1 VTLSWKVLRE
11 DFNKGT
17 IEYYD
22 IFKGGHWQE
31 IIESLMHSCKS
42 KEEFSAELRK
52 KLMYQYWSR
61 SEYEVVVTS
70 WPPYIKVE
78 NIEEM
83 KSEVEKHNSECNWEQ
98 VRISPTLTVAK
109 KIDVFEQLNMN
120 WEQFINYVWE
130 NA

>member
-1 VTLSWKVLRE
+1 
-11 DFNKGT
+11 
-17 IEYYD
+17 
-22 IFKGGHWQE
+22 
-31 IIESLMHSCKS
+31 MHSCNS
-42 KEEFSAELRK
+42 KEEFAAELRK

-83 KSEVEKHNSECNWEQ
+83 KSEVEKHNSEYNWKQ

>member
-1 VTLSWKVLRE
+1 
-11 DFNKGT
+11 
-17 IEYYD
+17 
-22 IFKGGHWQE
+22 
-31 IIESLMHSCKS
+31 
-42 KEEFSAELRK
+42 
-52 KLMYQYWSR
+52 MYQYWSR

-120 WEQFINYVWE
+120 WEQFIDYVWE

>member
-1 VTLSWKVLRE
+1 MSLSWNVLRE

-22 IFKGGHWQE
+22 IFKEGHWQE
-31 IIESLMHSCKS
+31 TIESLMRSCNS
-42 KEEFSAELRK
+42 KEEFAVELRK

-61 SEYEVVVTS
+61 SEYEIVVTS

-78 NIEEM
+78 NIDEM
-83 KSEVEKHNSECNWEQ
+83 KSEIERHNSEYNWEQ